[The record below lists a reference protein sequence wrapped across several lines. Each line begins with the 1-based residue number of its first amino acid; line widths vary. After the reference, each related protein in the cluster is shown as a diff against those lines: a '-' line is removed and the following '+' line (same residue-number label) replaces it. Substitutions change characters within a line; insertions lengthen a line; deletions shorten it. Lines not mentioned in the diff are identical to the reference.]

1 MEKLNRVAIE
11 SAKFRAWENFR
22 HLVKLAQ
29 VVSGRVNHT
38 SIAGAAG
45 SRDEAAVTPQEL
57 AEKAA
62 AAADRFSAMV
72 SQVDGVT
79 LDYTRESIDRLSAL
93 LSANREDWL
102 ASMDATQ
109 QHRFTEL
116 MGCYYGECVRRL
128 LEGSWVWMGEHAAV
142 QVAGVAGQVHFALP
156 FSNVDSHFHR
166 GNDKKLAM
174 LHGAFEALVRGEAR

>member
-1 MEKLNRVAIE
+1 
-11 SAKFRAWENFR
+11 
-22 HLVKLAQ
+22 
-29 VVSGRVNHT
+29 
-38 SIAGAAG
+38 
-45 SRDEAAVTPQEL
+45 VTPQEL

-72 SQVDGVT
+72 SEVDGVE

-93 LSANREDWL
+93 VSANREEWL

-116 MGCYYGECVRRL
+116 MGSYYGECVRRL

-142 QVAGVAGQVHFALP
+142 QVAGVGNQIHFALP